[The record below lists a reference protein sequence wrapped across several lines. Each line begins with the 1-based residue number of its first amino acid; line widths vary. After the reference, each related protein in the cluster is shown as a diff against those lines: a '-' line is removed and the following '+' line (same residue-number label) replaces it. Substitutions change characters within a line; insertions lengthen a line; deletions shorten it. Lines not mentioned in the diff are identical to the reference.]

1 MTTSEN
7 RNRFDAESHT
17 YSISGVEVPSVTRI
31 LREVLP
37 EAFRDAMQYYMD
49 KGTAV
54 HAACAFIAQGKT
66 FTCDPDIEMPVTACR
81 KFFADVKPVVQSV
94 EHQGYST
101 LYQFAGTKD
110 CLALIDK
117 KLTIVDW
124 KSKKSEVAEIQL
136 GAYGILTPA
145 ATHGMVV
152 ELGADGKYK
161 CSEQFKLDR
170 RKNEF
175 LAVRSV
181 YSIKQRLKLIE
192 KELSNE

>member
-1 MTTSEN
+1 MTTTGES
-7 RNRFDAESHT
+7 RNRFDQASHS

-54 HAACAFIAQGKT
+54 HACAAMIAQGRS
-66 FTCDPDIEMPVTACR
+66 FTCDPEIELPVSACR
-81 KFFADVKPVVQSV
+81 KFFQDMKPVVQSV
-94 EHQGYST
+94 EQQGYST

-110 CLALIDK
+110 CFALIDK
-117 KLTIVDW
+117 KLTILDW
-124 KSKKSEVAEIQL
+124 KSKKSEIAEIQL
-136 GAYGILTPA
+136 GGYGLLTPT

-161 CSEQFKLDR
+161 RSEHFKLDR
-170 RKNEF
+170 KKNEF

-181 YSIKQRLKLIE
+181 YSIKQRLKLLE
-192 KELSNE
+192 VQDE